1 MGGGLWRLKWHPTRP
16 ERLLAAAMHGG
27 FCVVDF
33 DGLSS
38 DGVRGAETTTTFNGH
53 ESLAYGVDWSKGAAG
68 RAGERDLVASCSFY
82 DHLVH
87 VWDVE
92 NIQ

>member
-1 MGGGLWRLKWHPTRP
+1 M
-16 ERLLAAAMHGG
+16 
-27 FCVVDF
+27 DF